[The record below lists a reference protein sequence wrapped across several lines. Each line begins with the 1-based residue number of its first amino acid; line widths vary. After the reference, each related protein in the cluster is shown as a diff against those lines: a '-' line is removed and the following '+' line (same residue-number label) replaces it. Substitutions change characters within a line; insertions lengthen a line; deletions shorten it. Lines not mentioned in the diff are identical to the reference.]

1 MILTLVPFNLPLY
14 IQGAYH
20 VKVVSALIFLFS
32 IIIENQKRMAVVE
45 LVGRRAVTSGEEK
58 FGFGKGK
65 NVTVSG
71 LVEKSQKH
79 PLFGK

>member
-1 MILTLVPFNLPLY
+1 MVPLNLPLY
-14 IQGAYH
+14 IQGAFH
-20 VKVVSALIFLFS
+20 VKVLSALIFLFS
-32 IIIENQKRMAVVE
+32 INVENQKRMAVVE
-45 LVGRRAVTSGEEK
+45 LVGRMAVTSGEEK
-58 FGFGKGK
+58 LRFGKGK